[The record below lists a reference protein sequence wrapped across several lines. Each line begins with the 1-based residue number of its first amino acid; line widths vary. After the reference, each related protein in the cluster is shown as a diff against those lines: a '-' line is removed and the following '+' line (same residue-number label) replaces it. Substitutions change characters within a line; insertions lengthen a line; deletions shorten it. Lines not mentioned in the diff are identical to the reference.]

1 MSKVFSYAQDFL
13 DEIGYSLG
21 YDDNNLPEFKDIETV
36 WRFNVSVWEYNGMT
50 EKEFYTSEEGY

>member
-13 DEIGYSLG
+13 DEIGYSLR

-50 EKEFYTSEEGY
+50 EKEFYSSERGY